1 MDKPQLPA
9 RYPARCL
16 ASGLL
21 ALLGGLLLYWGQ
33 FGGLA
38 ESLLHLW
45 HRHVLP
51 AFYSLHAS
59 GLTFCF

>member
-1 MDKPQLPA
+1 MDKPRFPGRYSA
-9 RYPARCL
+9 RFL

-21 ALLGGLLLYWGQ
+21 ALLGGLLLYWVQ

-51 AFYSLHAS
+51 AFYTLHAS
-59 GLTFCF
+59 GLTFCY